1 MHVGAMAVFKLQEI
15 TLLEIDENT
24 GLHTKEHRVFSFFEA
39 DRVISQIQQLVR
51 QGAQRHLQFRIHY
64 LENRHKR
71 HYKGLFRFSQQS
83 GAVSLQRHISDFLN
97 QCETRLDQLR
107 MSEAD
112 FRILKNRMTS
122 LFEACTLE
130 EMFRLNRKD
139 IFVEP

>member
-1 MHVGAMAVFKLQEI
+1 MAVFKLQEI
-15 TLLEIDENT
+15 SLLEIDEST
-24 GLHTKEHRVFSFFEA
+24 GLHDKEHRVFSFFEA
-39 DRVISQIQQLVR
+39 DRVISQVQQLVR

-71 HYKGLFRFSQQS
+71 HYRGVFRFTQKN
-83 GAVSLQRHISDFLN
+83 GAVSLQRHISEFLG
-97 QCETRLDQLR
+97 QCETRLEQLR

-112 FRILKNRMTS
+112 FRVLKRRMTS

-139 IFVEP
+139 VFVEP